1 MKIKLSIKEA
11 KILINCL
18 YSKQCVA
25 NMNPEMRVDVADMH
39 PEMCM
44 NKPEEPTLL
53 SDEEV
58 HNKIV
63 EMCMTDKVLLYINE
77 VLIYNTSRP
86 NYDMIAEELYPYD
99 GEIVSII
106 NEGDKWYINT
116 L

>member
-18 YSKQCVA
+18 YDKQCIA
-25 NMNPEMRVDVADMH
+25 NMCPEMRVDVADML

-58 HNKIV
+58 HNEIV
-63 EMCMTDKVLLYINE
+63 SMCMHKKVNLYINE
-77 VLIYNTSRP
+77 ILIGTTDKP
-86 NYDMIAEELYPYD
+86 NYDQIAEELYPYD

-106 NEGDKWYINT
+106 NEDDNWFINT